1 MASIEPRRDQFRA
14 LSADAELPGPI
25 LMLNMLRFR
34 DEAAYP
40 ADFEAE
46 PCSGEE
52 AYDRYAALSK
62 PFLEGVGGS
71 PVWAGP
77 ARTAVIAPEG
87 ESWDVC
93 FLVRYP
99 SRAAF
104 LKMATDPGY
113 LAIVPHR
120 SAALAD
126 SRLILCEDVAEVPDA
141 FGLAPG

>member
-1 MASIEPRRDQFRA
+1 MASIVPSREGFRA
-14 LSADAELPGPI
+14 LSADAELPGSI

-34 DEAAYP
+34 DQAAYP
-40 ADFEAE
+40 DDFDAE

-52 AYDRYAALSK
+52 AYERYSAAAQ
-62 PFLEGVGGS
+62 PFLDGVGGA
-71 PVWAGP
+71 PIWAGP

-99 SRAAF
+99 SRKAF
-104 LKMATDPGY
+104 LAMATDPGY

-126 SRLILCEDVAEVPDA
+126 SRLVLCDDVAEVPDG
-141 FGLAPG
+141 FGLAAD

>member
-14 LSADAELPGPI
+14 LSADAELPGAI

-34 DEAAYP
+34 DEADYP
-40 ADFEAE
+40 TGFEAE

-52 AYDRYAALSK
+52 AYDRYATLSK
-62 PFLEGVGGS
+62 PFLDGVGGS

-99 SRAAF
+99 SRKAF
-104 LKMATDPGY
+104 LAMATDPGY

-126 SRLILCEDVAEVPDA
+126 SRLVLCDDVAEVPDG
-141 FGLAPG
+141 FGLAAD